1 MKKQY
6 TRKQIQEAIS
16 YWKKQ
21 LAKGNYRKVNE
32 SAAAGNGP
40 KTFNVTILR
49 DQTCALEVRASD
61 EDEAVSVA
69 KEIVD
74 SGRLYDYIDESQWYS
89 NPVEVGDVEEA

>member
-6 TRKQIQEAIS
+6 TKKQYTKKQIQEAIS

-21 LAKGNYRKVNE
+21 LRE

-40 KTFNVTILR
+40 KTFNVTLLR

-61 EDEAVSVA
+61 EDEAASA
-69 KEIVD
+69 AREIVD
-74 SGRLYDYIDESQWYS
+74 SGRLADYVDEGQWYS